1 MERQNIKIK
10 PGILLST
17 IVRIL
22 IGISILGSFI
32 IKNYFNLFLGLA
44 VLLLTYLPN
53 IIVRICKIEQPS
65 LLKGAIVLFVFSGIY
80 LGNINSFYHKF
91 WWWDAVLHLFSGI
104 ILGFIGLLLLHLL
117 YRDRNIKTY
126 MTPFL
131 IAVFMFLFALGFGIL
146 WEFYEYTMDNLF
158 NMNMQLKSLSDTMT
172 DLMADAAGAL
182 MVSIAGYR
190 YEKNNGNGMLKKIM
204 DDFFMLN
211 SEKFGKDK
219 NSMKPHV

>member
-10 PGILLST
+10 PGLLLST

-53 IIVRICKIEQPS
+53 IIARICKIELPS

-91 WWWDAVLHLFSGI
+91 WWWDAALHLFSGI
-104 ILGFIGLLLLHLL
+104 ILGFIGLILLHLF
-117 YRDRNIKTY
+117 YRDRDIKTY

-146 WEFYEYTMDNLF
+146 WEFYEFTMDNLF

-190 YEKNNGNGMLKKIM
+190 YEKNNGNGMLKKIL

-211 SEKFGKDK
+211 SEKFEKDK
-219 NSMKPHV
+219 KQARPRT